1 MKKTLLFIIC
11 SLFLLTS
18 VHAQVFTI
26 TPGDSLFIEEVVSNN
41 NDEVP
46 LTAYVK
52 NDSSVDLTFRWRV
65 ISNASPASWSVSFCD
80 NTNCLDI
87 GLTDQSTFLLEADST
102 SILKMLYLPFL
113 EDGISDIEVQ
123 VSVDGVPGSATIKYR
138 SEISADPTSSIRSID
153 TESISIYPNP
163 AVSFIQVRGI
173 DNVANI
179 KSLEVYSIIG
189 KKMLS
194 KEVSNLSD
202 LKVDV
207 QNLDNGVYLVKL
219 FDETNSVFYTKT
231 FIKK

>member
-1 MKKTLLFIIC
+1 
-11 SLFLLTS
+11 
-18 VHAQVFTI
+18 
-26 TPGDSLFIEEVVSNN
+26 
-41 NDEVP
+41 
-46 LTAYVK
+46 
-52 NDSSVDLTFRWRV
+52 
-65 ISNASPASWSVSFCD
+65 
-80 NTNCLDI
+80 
-87 GLTDQSTFLLEADST
+87 
-102 SILKMLYLPFL
+102 MLYLPFL
-113 EDGISDIEVQ
+113 QDGESDIEVR

-138 SEISADPTSSIRSID
+138 SEITADPTSSIRSID
-153 TESISIYPNP
+153 TEALSIYPNP

-231 FIKK
+231 FVKK

>member
-1 MKKTLLFIIC
+1 MKKILLFIAC
-11 SLFLLTS
+11 GLFLSTS
-18 VHAQVFTI
+18 IYGQVFTI
-26 TPGDSLFIEEVVSNN
+26 TPGDSLYVEEVVSNN

-52 NDSSVDLTFRWRV
+52 NDSSADLTFRWRV
-65 ISNASPASWSVSFCD
+65 ISNVSPSAWSVSYCD

-87 GLTDQSTFLLEADST
+87 GITDQSTFLLEADST

-113 EDGISDIEVQ
+113 EDGQSDIELR

-138 SEISADPTSSIRSID
+138 SEITANPASSIRLID
-153 TESISIYPNP
+153 TKALNIYPNP

-173 DNVANI
+173 DNVANVHA
-179 KSLEVYSIIG
+179 LEVYSIIG

-231 FIKK
+231 FVKK